1 MGDLLAIL
9 HPFMPFITEELW
21 SHLGI
26 SNSFLAISSMPTPQG
41 FNASVLNDVDEA
53 IALVSELRNLR
64 QQKGLSPKESL
75 EVSISSSATA
85 WKRMESMVMKL
96 GNTSTLNVVEQAGE
110 GKLTLVVGT
119 NEAYLTLSEN
129 INKEEEIQKILQEI
143 AYQEGFLKSVKAKLS
158 NEKFVAG
165 APEAVVANE
174 RKKLADAESKISS
187 LQNALKQLQ

>member
-1 MGDLLAIL
+1 
-9 HPFMPFITEELW
+9 
-21 SHLGI
+21 
-26 SNSFLAISSMPTPQG
+26 
-41 FNASVLNDVDEA
+41 
-53 IALVSELRNLR
+53 LRNIR

-75 EVSISSSATA
+75 EVGISAQANS
-85 WKRMESMVMKL
+85 WKRMESMIVKL
-96 GNTSTLNVVEQAGE
+96 GNTSKLEMLTAPGE

-143 AYQEGFLKSVKAKLS
+143 SYQEGFLKSVNAKLN

-174 RKKLADAESKISS
+174 RKKLADAESKILS
-187 LQNALKQLQ
+187 LKNALKQLQ